1 MSDLLVGKKLVGPFL
16 RKTVFFIF
24 WGPLKFLLASKTLFC
39 IRNPNFGGVI
49 LLRFFDPSN
58 SLWDSQGGFSQKMKF
73 STFKPLLQSKNVR
86 SMTPPK
92 LRFLMP
98 NKVLEAPKN
107 FQKTPKMKKTV
118 FLKNGPTNF
127 FPTNIPDISEPHG
140 DLLHWNFSWAFTFYI
155 SVYSEGSGYEW
166 LWLSKICSVT
176 LCTNVPMDQKGFL
189 SQISVA
195 LREWCPM
202 SSQVFGLS
210 LDLITIFNQLH
221 VEDSFDWKYFS
232 KWNWK

>member
-92 LRFLMP
+92 LGFLMP
-98 NKVLEAPKN
+98 NKVLEAQKN

-155 SVYSEGSGYEW
+155 SVYEEGSVDHLILVFLLKSERRKNVDGERY
-166 LWLSKICSVT
+166 LYHSHKLST
-176 LCTNVPMDQKGFL
+176 LLFWGVDLQ
-189 SQISVA
+189 
-195 LREWCPM
+195 LRL
-202 SSQVFGLS
+202 Q
-210 LDLITIFNQLH
+210 
-221 VEDSFDWKYFS
+221 
-232 KWNWK
+232 

>member
-1 MSDLLVGKKLVGPFL
+1 
-16 RKTVFFIF
+16 
-24 WGPLKFLLASKTLFC
+24 
-39 IRNPNFGGVI
+39 
-49 LLRFFDPSN
+49 
-58 SLWDSQGGFSQKMKF
+58 MKF

-92 LRFLMP
+92 LGFLMP

-155 SVYSEGSGYEW
+155 SVYEEGSEKGA
-166 LWLSKICSVT
+166 VT
-176 LCTNVPMDQKGFL
+176 ILEKKWGHPLLKFECQRHV
-189 SQISVA
+189 
-195 LREWCPM
+195 RE
-202 SSQVFGLS
+202 
-210 LDLITIFNQLH
+210 LH
-221 VEDSFDWKYFS
+221 VKFYGISISSFEFCNRYQQLLS
-232 KWNWK
+232 YLWNKERKKASSNAASIKVVEFII

>member
-1 MSDLLVGKKLVGPFL
+1 MLEVWPPQSWG
-16 RKTVFFIF
+16 F
-24 WGPLKFLLASKTLFC
+24 WCQIRFWRPKTLFC
-39 IRNPNFGGVI
+39 I
-49 LLRFFDPSN
+49 RFFDPSN

-92 LRFLMP
+92 LGFLMP
-98 NKVLEAPKN
+98 NKVLEAQKN

-155 SVYSEGSGYEW
+155 SVYEEGSVRV
-166 LWLSKICSVT
+166 LSKRDVSET
-176 LCTNVPMDQKGFL
+176 LLTTCKWKWAIFTSDMMF
-189 SQISVA
+189 SS
-195 LREWCPM
+195 REI
-202 SSQVFGLS
+202 G
-210 LDLITIFNQLH
+210 
-221 VEDSFDWKYFS
+221 K
-232 KWNWK
+232 K

>member
-92 LRFLMP
+92 LGFLMP

-155 SVYSEGSGYEW
+155 SVYEEGSDHY
-166 LWLSKICSVT
+166 LLNLVRLSRKVT
-176 LCTNVPMDQKGFL
+176 INVNLQNIQF
-189 SQISVA
+189 
-195 LREWCPM
+195 E
-202 SSQVFGLS
+202 
-210 LDLITIFNQLH
+210 QLH
-221 VEDSFDWKYFS
+221 WTIKTSETDKLWKIEEKLRS
-232 KWNWK
+232 HSINSVRKVQLSNHN

>member
-92 LRFLMP
+92 LGFLMP
-98 NKVLEAPKN
+98 NKVLEAQKN

-155 SVYSEGSGYEW
+155 SVYEEGSVCVVTSRKNKSAKFCFVCCINVK
-166 LWLSKICSVT
+166 SK
-176 LCTNVPMDQKGFL
+176 NYP
-189 SQISVA
+189 
-195 LREWCPM
+195 
-202 SSQVFGLS
+202 
-210 LDLITIFNQLH
+210 
-221 VEDSFDWKYFS
+221 
-232 KWNWK
+232 

>member
-1 MSDLLVGKKLVGPFL
+1 
-16 RKTVFFIF
+16 
-24 WGPLKFLLASKTLFC
+24 
-39 IRNPNFGGVI
+39 
-49 LLRFFDPSN
+49 
-58 SLWDSQGGFSQKMKF
+58 MKF

-92 LRFLMP
+92 LGFLMP

-155 SVYSEGSGYEW
+155 SVYEEGSVLPW
-166 LWLSKICSVT
+166 L
-176 LCTNVPMDQKGFL
+176 G
-189 SQISVA
+189 
-195 LREWCPM
+195 
-202 SSQVFGLS
+202 
-210 LDLITIFNQLH
+210 
-221 VEDSFDWKYFS
+221 SFPG
-232 KWNWK
+232 

>member
-58 SLWDSQGGFSQKMKF
+58 SLWDTQGGFSQKMKF

-92 LRFLMP
+92 LGFLMP
-98 NKVLEAPKN
+98 NKVLEAQKN

-155 SVYSEGSGYEW
+155 SVYEEGSVV
-166 LWLSKICSVT
+166 VT
-176 LCTNVPMDQKGFL
+176 IHYNMPAQHK
-189 SQISVA
+189 
-195 LREWCPM
+195 
-202 SSQVFGLS
+202 
-210 LDLITIFNQLH
+210 N
-221 VEDSFDWKYFS
+221 
-232 KWNWK
+232 WNIKLNCWIIIVSY